1 MLLVLQNMER
11 WQEGSSAR
19 GNGQFKKGFMCWA
32 AESAL
37 DPPRELL
44 KTFKQGCE
52 VVRFIF
58 EKVHWQYWED
68 QLHGDQSRVMENYRT
83 HTLWVR

>member
-1 MLLVLQNMER
+1 MLVLQNMER

-19 GNGQFKKGFMCWA
+19 GNDQFMCWA

-44 KTFKQGCE
+44 KIFKQGCE
-52 VVRFIF
+52 VVRFIS
-58 EKVHWQYWED
+58 EKVHWQ
-68 QLHGDQSRVMENYRT
+68 
-83 HTLWVR
+83 